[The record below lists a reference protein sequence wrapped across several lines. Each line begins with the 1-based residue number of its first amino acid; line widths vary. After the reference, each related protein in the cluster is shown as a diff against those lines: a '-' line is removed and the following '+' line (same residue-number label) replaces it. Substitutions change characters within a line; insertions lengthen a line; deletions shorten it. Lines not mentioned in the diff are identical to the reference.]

1 MLFSKNQESKST
13 KKQDQSLQGNLI
25 YKTVVPT
32 GENASTYHIPVPE
45 KSAKEQEQHG
55 SKGLLESA
63 KDAIVDTI
71 SSGLES
77 VKTFIHDIAEPIKSH
92 EKLPKATEKENP
104 ELRYDIKTKKQRI
117 SRTTIEQFPR
127 TAEDLDI
134 KHEKKLKKGERVDEM
149 KEYRETMIPVLGI
162 SPTQYEHKT
171 VHQK

>member
-1 MLFSKNQESKST
+1 MLFSKNQESKRT
-13 KKQDQSLQGNLI
+13 KKQDPSLQGNLI

-32 GENASTYHIPVPE
+32 GENASTYHIPVQE
-45 KSAKEQEQHG
+45 KSAKDQEQHG

-92 EKLPKATEKENP
+92 ERLPKASEKENP

-117 SRTTIEQFPR
+117 SRTMIEQFPR
-127 TAEDLDI
+127 AAEDLDI
-134 KHEKKLKKGERVDEM
+134 KHEAK
-149 KEYRETMIPVLGI
+149 
-162 SPTQYEHKT
+162 H
-171 VHQK
+171 

>member
-1 MLFSKNQESKST
+1 MLFSKDQESKST
-13 KKQDQSLQGNLI
+13 KKQEQSLQGNLI

-32 GENASTYHIPVPE
+32 GESATTYHIPVPE

-63 KDAIVDTI
+63 KDAIVETI

-92 EKLPKATEKENP
+92 KKLPKASKENP

-117 SRTTIEQFPR
+117 SRTMIEQFPR
-127 TAEDLDI
+127 AAEDLDI
-134 KHEKKLKKGERVDEM
+134 KHEAKHKKGERVDEM
-149 KEYRETMIPVLGI
+149 KEYKETMIPVLGI

-171 VHQK
+171 VH